1 MTAFGSSAS
10 CAMISD
16 ISIWSRGLCKPST
29 TVRHKVVTHVLGT
42 FCYLCLRYGQA
53 DFLND
58 AADSDTRQ
66 ISRRCSPR
74 RRPVVSASH
83 RQVVS
88 ERSDSMAILFKTT
101 ISENSAFEMIERS
114 LSGAYQYDGYLNV
127 VSDVGET
134 ALSWGPAMHAEEFK
148 AEVSQILR
156 QTWDAARFWVI
167 YERREDRKDPEGTD
181 IRNAAFRLTRGYSG
195 VIVVTLS
202 LLGKLDSAN
211 DLELVFVCF
220 EQDFHRR
227 NFRVRYEGKPLPNQ
241 D

>member
-1 MTAFGSSAS
+1 
-10 CAMISD
+10 
-16 ISIWSRGLCKPST
+16 
-29 TVRHKVVTHVLGT
+29 
-42 FCYLCLRYGQA
+42 
-53 DFLND
+53 
-58 AADSDTRQ
+58 
-66 ISRRCSPR
+66 
-74 RRPVVSASH
+74 
-83 RQVVS
+83 
-88 ERSDSMAILFKTT
+88 MAILFKTT
-101 ISENSAFEMIERS
+101 ISENTAFEMIERS
-114 LSGAYQYDGYLNV
+114 LSGVYQYDGYLNV
-127 VSDVGET
+127 VSDAGET

-167 YERREDRKDPEGTD
+167 YERREDRRDPEGTD

-202 LLGKLDSAN
+202 LLGKRDSAN

-241 D
+241 G

>member
-1 MTAFGSSAS
+1 M
-10 CAMISD
+10 
-16 ISIWSRGLCKPST
+16 
-29 TVRHKVVTHVLGT
+29 
-42 FCYLCLRYGQA
+42 
-53 DFLND
+53 
-58 AADSDTRQ
+58 
-66 ISRRCSPR
+66 
-74 RRPVVSASH
+74 RPLLVS
-83 RQVVS
+83 
-88 ERSDSMAILFKTT
+88 
-101 ISENSAFEMIERS
+101 
-114 LSGAYQYDGYLNV
+114 
-127 VSDVGET
+127 
-134 ALSWGPAMHAEEFK
+134 AMHAEEFK

-167 YERREDRKDPEGTD
+167 YERREDRQDPEGTD

-202 LLGKLDSAN
+202 LLGKRDSAN